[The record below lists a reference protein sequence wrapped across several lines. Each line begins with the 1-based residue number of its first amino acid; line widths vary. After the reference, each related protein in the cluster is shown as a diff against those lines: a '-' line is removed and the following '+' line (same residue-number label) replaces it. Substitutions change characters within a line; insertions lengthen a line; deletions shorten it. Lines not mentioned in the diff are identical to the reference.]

1 MKARAIIVGMKII
14 IAGYGVEGI
23 SNLIYFRQKFP
34 DAEFVVADERPAD
47 KLPTIPDG
55 VKLIS
60 GKNAF
65 SEQLGDA
72 DLVVR
77 TASLPPRNIKTSGK
91 IWSATNEFFDK
102 CPAPIIGVTGTKGKG
117 TTCSL
122 IASILQQAGQ
132 TVHLVGNIGV
142 PALDVLSKIKKTDIV
157 VYELSSFQ
165 LWDLEKS
172 PHVAVVLMIEP
183 DHLNVHTD
191 FADYLNA
198 KKNIRRHQ
206 RLVDV
211 CLYHPTNKY
220 SQEVAAMPFD
230 GLLDRQGH
238 AMCECCGDDA
248 LDFAQRYAIADD
260 DQVYVQDGYFCVQD
274 RQICSTNHLR
284 LLGAHNLEN
293 ACAAMSAVTELPIT
307 VTNEQFAAGLESFT
321 GLPHRLKFVAE
332 KNGVKYYDDSIST
345 TPGSAI
351 AALKAFTEPKIL
363 ILGGS
368 DKGADYAEL
377 AQEIARQQMRAVIV
391 NGANASEIIEILH
404 KNKVSCQV
412 VQLEMS
418 AMPTVVEAAAN
429 QAQPGDVVIL
439 SPAAASFDMFKSYN
453 DRGEQFVAAVE
464 KL

>member
-1 MKARAIIVGMKII
+1 MKTRAIIVVMKII
-14 IAGYGVEGI
+14 IAGYGVEGV
-23 SNLIYFRQKFP
+23 SNLVYFQQKFP
-34 DAEFVVADERPAD
+34 DAEFVVADERPVD

-60 GKNAF
+60 GKNVF
-65 SEQLGDA
+65 SEQLDDA

-77 TASLPPRNIKTSGK
+77 TASLPPRNIKTSSK

-142 PALDVLSKIKKTDIV
+142 PALDVLPKIKKDDIV

-172 PHVAVVLMIEP
+172 PHIAVVLMIEP
-183 DHLNVHTD
+183 DHLNVHAD

-206 RLVDV
+206 GISDK
-211 CLYHPTNKY
+211 CIYHPTNKY
-220 SQEVAAMPFD
+220 AQKVAATPLD
-230 GLLDRQGH
+230 ELLDT
-238 AMCECCGDDA
+238 GDDHGDA
-248 LDFAQRYAIADD
+248 LNFAQRYAIPDD
-260 DQVYVQDGYFCVQD
+260 DQVYVQDGYFCVQN
-274 RQICSTNHLR
+274 RQICSTNHL
-284 LLGAHNLEN
+284 LLPGVHNLEN

-307 VTNEQFAAGLESFT
+307 VTDEQYAAGLESFT
-321 GLPHRLKFVAE
+321 GLPHRLKLIAE

-351 AALKAFTEPKIL
+351 AALKAFTEPKVL

-368 DKGADYAEL
+368 DKGADYTEL

-404 KNKVSCQV
+404 KNEVSCQV
-412 VQLEMS
+412 VQLEMAS
-418 AMPTVVEAAAN
+418 MLAVVKTAAS

>member
-91 IWSATNEFFDK
+91 IWSATIEFFDK

-122 IASILQQAGQ
+122 IASVLQQAGQ

-142 PALDVLSKIKKTDIV
+142 PALDVLPKIKKDDIV

-172 PHVAVVLMIEP
+172 PHVAVVLMIES

-206 RLVDV
+206 YLGDV

-220 SQEVAAMPFD
+220 SQEVAAAPLD
-230 GLLDRQGH
+230 KLLDT
-238 AMCECCGDDA
+238 GDNHGDT
-248 LDFAQRYAIADD
+248 LDFAQRYAIPDD
-260 DQVYVQDGYFCVQD
+260 DQIYVQDGYFCVQD

-284 LLGAHNLEN
+284 LPGAHNLEN
-293 ACAAMSAVTELPIT
+293 ACAAMSAVRELPIT

-351 AALKAFTEPKIL
+351 AALKAFTEPKVL

-368 DKGADYAEL
+368 DKGADYTEL

-391 NGANASEIIEILH
+391 NGANASEIAEILR
-404 KNKVSCQV
+404 KENVSCQI
-412 VQLEMS
+412 VQLEM
-418 AMPTVVEAAAN
+418 ATMPMVVETAAN
-429 QAQPGDVVIL
+429 QAQSGDVVIL

-464 KL
+464 NLVD

>member
-23 SNLIYFRQKFP
+23 SNLIYFRQRFP

-60 GKNAF
+60 GKNVF
-65 SEQLGDA
+65 SEQLDDA

-77 TASLPPRNIKTSGK
+77 TASLPPRNIKTNGK

-122 IASILQQAGQ
+122 ITSILQQAGQ

-142 PALDVLSKIKKTDIV
+142 PALDVLPKIKKDDIV

-172 PHVAVVLMIEP
+172 PHIAVVLMIET

-198 KKNIRRHQ
+198 KKNIRCHQ
-206 RLVDV
+206 HLGDV

-220 SQEVAAMPFD
+220 SREVAAAPLD
-230 GLLDRQGH
+230 RLLDT
-238 AMCECCGDDA
+238 GDNHGDT
-248 LDFAQRYAIADD
+248 LDFAQRYAIPDD

-274 RQICSTNHLR
+274 RRICSTSHLR
-284 LLGAHNLEN
+284 LPGAHNLEN
-293 ACAAMSAVTELPIT
+293 ACAVMSAVTELPIN
-307 VTNEQFAAGLESFT
+307 VTDEQYAAGLESFT

-351 AALKAFTEPKIL
+351 AALKAFTEPKVL

-404 KNKVSCQV
+404 KNEVSCWV
-412 VQLEMS
+412 VQLEM
-418 AMPTVVEAAAN
+418 APMLAVVEAAAD
-429 QAQPGDVVIL
+429 QAKSGDVVIL

>member
-1 MKARAIIVGMKII
+1 M
-14 IAGYGVEGI
+14 
-23 SNLIYFRQKFP
+23 
-34 DAEFVVADERPAD
+34 
-47 KLPTIPDG
+47 
-55 VKLIS
+55 
-60 GKNAF
+60 
-65 SEQLGDA
+65 
-72 DLVVR
+72 
-77 TASLPPRNIKTSGK
+77 
-91 IWSATNEFFDK
+91 
-102 CPAPIIGVTGTKGKG
+102 
-117 TTCSL
+117 
-122 IASILQQAGQ
+122 
-132 TVHLVGNIGV
+132 
-142 PALDVLSKIKKTDIV
+142 PALDVLPKIKKTDIV

-172 PHVAVVLMIEP
+172 PHIAVVLMIEP

-206 RLVDV
+206 RLGDV

-220 SQEVAAMPFD
+220 SQEVATMPFD

-248 LDFAQRYAIADD
+248 LDFAQRYAIPDD
-260 DQVYVQDGYFCVQD
+260 DQVYVQDGYFCVQN
-274 RQICSTNHLR
+274 RQICSTDHLR
-284 LLGAHNLEN
+284 LPGAHNLEN
-293 ACAAMSAVTELPIT
+293 ACAAMSAVTELPIA
-307 VTNEQFAAGLESFT
+307 VTDEQYAAGLESFT

-368 DKGADYAEL
+368 DKGADYTEL
-377 AQEIARQQMRAVIV
+377 AQEIVRQQMRVVIV
-391 NGANASEIIEILH
+391 NGANASEIAEILR
-404 KNKVSCQV
+404 KENVSCQI
-412 VQLEMS
+412 VQLEM
-418 AMPTVVEAAAN
+418 ATMPMVVETAAN
-429 QAQPGDVVIL
+429 QAKSGDVVIL

-464 KL
+464 KLVD

>member
-1 MKARAIIVGMKII
+1 MKII
-14 IAGYGVEGI
+14 IAGYGIEGI
-23 SNLIYFRQKFP
+23 SNLVYFQQKFP
-34 DAEFVVADERPAD
+34 GAEFVVTDERLAD
-47 KLPTIPDG
+47 KLPAIPDG

-60 GKNAF
+60 GKNVF

-122 IASILQQAGQ
+122 ITSILQQAGQ

-142 PALDVLSKIKKTDIV
+142 PALDVLPKIKKDDIV

-172 PHVAVVLMIEP
+172 PHIAVVLMIET

-206 RLVDV
+206 HLGDV

-220 SQEVAAMPFD
+220 SREVAAAPLD
-230 GLLDRQGH
+230 RLLDT
-238 AMCECCGDDA
+238 GDNHGDT
-248 LDFAQRYAIADD
+248 LDFAQRYAIPDD
-260 DQVYVQDGYFCVQD
+260 DQVYVQDGYFCVQN
-274 RQICSTNHLR
+274 RRICNTSHLR
-284 LLGAHNLEN
+284 LPGAHNLEN
-293 ACAAMSAVTELPIT
+293 ACAAMSAVTGLPIT
-307 VTNEQFAAGLESFT
+307 VTNEQFVAGLESFT

-377 AQEIARQQMRAVIV
+377 AQEIARQQIRAVIV

-404 KNKVSCQV
+404 KNEVSCQV
-412 VQLEMS
+412 VQLEMAS
-418 AMPTVVEAAAN
+418 MLAVVGTAAS

-464 KL
+464 KF

>member
-1 MKARAIIVGMKII
+1 MRAIIVGMKII

-23 SNLIYFRQKFP
+23 SNLIYFRQRFP

-47 KLPTIPDG
+47 KLPAIPDG

-60 GKNAF
+60 GKNVF

-77 TASLPPRNIKTSGK
+77 TASLPPRNIKASGK

-142 PALDVLSKIKKTDIV
+142 PALDVLPKIKKTDIV

-165 LWDLEKS
+165 LWDLKKS
-172 PHVAVVLMIEP
+172 PHVAIVLMIEP
-183 DHLNVHTD
+183 DHLNVHAD

-206 RLVDV
+206 HLGDV

-220 SQEVAAMPFD
+220 SREVAAAP
-230 GLLDRQGH
+230 LDRLPDT
-238 AMCECCGDDA
+238 GDDHGDK
-248 LDFAQRYAIADD
+248 LDFAQRYAIPDD
-260 DQVYVQDGYFCVQD
+260 DQVYVQDGYFCVQS
-274 RQICSTNHLR
+274 RQICSTSHLR
-284 LLGAHNLEN
+284 LPGAHNLEN

-307 VTNEQFAAGLESFT
+307 VTDEQYAAGLESFT

-368 DKGADYAEL
+368 DKGADYTEL

-404 KNKVSCQV
+404 KNKVSCRV
-412 VQLEMS
+412 VHLEM
-418 AMPTVVEAAAN
+418 AVMPTVVETAEN
-429 QAQPGDVVIL
+429 QAQSGDVVIL

>member
-1 MKARAIIVGMKII
+1 MKII
-14 IAGYGVEGI
+14 VAGYGVEGI
-23 SNLIYFRQKFP
+23 SNLIYFRRKFP
-34 DAEFVVADERPAD
+34 NAEFMVADVRPAD
-47 KLPTIPDG
+47 KLPAIPDG
-55 VKLIS
+55 VKLATGES
-60 GKNAF
+60 VF
-65 SEQLGDA
+65 QEQLGDA

-91 IWSATNEFFDK
+91 VWSATNEFFQE

-142 PALDVLSKIKKTDIV
+142 PALDVLPKIKKTDIV

-172 PHVAVVLMIEP
+172 PHIAVVLMIEP
-183 DHLNVHTD
+183 DHLNVHAD

-206 RLVDV
+206 YLGDV

-220 SQEVAAMPFD
+220 SQEVAAAPLD
-230 GLLDRQGH
+230 ELLDK
-238 AMCECCGDDA
+238 GDDHSDT
-248 LDFAQRYAIADD
+248 LDFAQRYAIPND
-260 DQVYVQDGYFCVQD
+260 DQVYVKDGYFCVQN
-274 RQICSTNHLR
+274 RQICSTSHLR
-284 LLGAHNLEN
+284 LPGAHNLEN

-307 VTNEQFAAGLESFT
+307 VTDEQYAAGLESFT

-351 AALKAFTEPKIL
+351 VALKAFTEPKIL

-368 DKGADYAEL
+368 DKGADYTEL

-412 VQLEMS
+412 IQLEMS
-418 AMPTVVEAAAN
+418 AMSTVVEMAAN

>member
-1 MKARAIIVGMKII
+1 MKII

-23 SNLIYFRQKFP
+23 SNLVYFRRKFP
-34 DAEFVVADERPAD
+34 DAEFMVADERPAD
-47 KLPTIPDG
+47 KLLATPDG

-77 TASLPPRNIKTSGK
+77 TASLPPRNIKTNGK

-142 PALDVLSKIKKTDIV
+142 PALDVLPKIKKTDIV

-172 PHVAVVLMIEP
+172 PHIAVVLMIEP

-206 RLVDV
+206 RLGDV

-220 SQEVAAMPFD
+220 SQEVATMPFD

-248 LDFAQRYAIADD
+248 LDFAQRYAIPDD
-260 DQVYVQDGYFCVQD
+260 DQVYVQDGYFCVQN
-274 RQICSTNHLR
+274 RQICSTDHLR
-284 LLGAHNLEN
+284 LPGAHNLEN
-293 ACAAMSAVTELPIT
+293 ACAAMSAVTELPIA
-307 VTNEQFAAGLESFT
+307 VTDEQYAAGLESFT

-377 AQEIARQQMRAVIV
+377 AQEIARQNMRAVIV

-412 VQLEMS
+412 VQLEM
-418 AMPTVVEAAAN
+418 APMPTVVEAAAN
-429 QAQPGDVVIL
+429 QAQSSDVVIL

-464 KL
+464 SIDIYT

>member
-1 MKARAIIVGMKII
+1 MKTRAIIVVMKII
-14 IAGYGVEGI
+14 IAGYGVEGV
-23 SNLIYFRQKFP
+23 SNLVYFQQKFP
-34 DAEFVVADERPAD
+34 DAEFVVADERPVD

-60 GKNAF
+60 GKNVF
-65 SEQLGDA
+65 SEQLDDA

-77 TASLPPRNIKTSGK
+77 TASLPPRNIKTSSK

-142 PALDVLSKIKKTDIV
+142 PALDVLPKIKKDDIV

-172 PHVAVVLMIEP
+172 PHIAVVLMIEP
-183 DHLNVHTD
+183 DHLNVHAD

-206 RLVDV
+206 GISDK
-211 CLYHPTNKY
+211 CIYHPTNKY
-220 SQEVAAMPFD
+220 AQKVAATPLGKSND
-230 GLLDRQGH
+230 AKCGH
-238 AMCECCGDDA
+238 CDT
-248 LDFAQRYAIADD
+248 LDFAQRYAIPDD
-260 DQVYVQDGYFCVQD
+260 DQVYVQNGYFCVQN
-274 RQICSTNHLR
+274 RQICSTDHLR
-284 LLGAHNLEN
+284 LPGAHNLEN
-293 ACAAMSAVTELPIT
+293 ACAAMSAVTELPIA
-307 VTNEQFAAGLESFT
+307 VTDEQYAAGLESFT
-321 GLPHRLKFVAE
+321 GLPHRLKLVAE
-332 KNGVKYYDDSIST
+332 KNGVRYYDDSIST

-368 DKGADYAEL
+368 DKGADYTEL
-377 AQEIARQQMRAVIV
+377 AQEIARQQMRTVIV

-429 QAQPGDVVIL
+429 QAQSGDVVIL

-464 KL
+464 NLVD

>member
-1 MKARAIIVGMKII
+1 MV
-14 IAGYGVEGI
+14 
-23 SNLIYFRQKFP
+23 YFRRKFP

-47 KLPTIPDG
+47 ELPAILDG

-60 GKNAF
+60 GKNVF

-77 TASLPPRNIKTSGK
+77 TASLPPRNIKTNGK

-142 PALDVLSKIKKTDIV
+142 PALDVLLKIKKIDIV

-183 DHLNVHTD
+183 DHLNVHAD

-206 RLVDV
+206 HLGDV

-220 SQEVAAMPFD
+220 SREVAATPLD
-230 GLLDRQGH
+230 KLLDT
-238 AMCECCGDDA
+238 GDNHGDT
-248 LDFAQRYAIADD
+248 LDFAQRYAIPDD
-260 DQVYVQDGYFCVQD
+260 DQVYVQDGYFCVQN
-274 RQICSTNHLR
+274 RQICSTDHLR
-284 LLGAHNLEN
+284 LPGAHNLEN
-293 ACAAMSAVTELPIT
+293 ACAAMSAVTELPVT
-307 VTNEQFAAGLESFT
+307 VTDEQFAAGLESFT
-321 GLPHRLKFVAE
+321 GLPHRLKFIAE
-332 KNGVKYYDDSIST
+332 KNSVKYYDDSIST

-363 ILGGS
+363 ILCVS
-368 DKGADYAEL
+368 DKGADYKEL

-404 KNKVSCQV
+404 KNKISCQV
-412 VQLEMS
+412 VCLEIAQMS
-418 AMPTVVEAAAN
+418 AVVETAAN

-453 DRGEQFVAAVE
+453 DRGEQFVTAVE
-464 KL
+464 NL